1 MKQLSLVLNV
11 VLLVAVGI
19 LYYLHFSKKDS
30 GNTKPAVVR
39 AAPVS
44 SDGQVVAPLIA
55 YVELDSLNEKI
66 TFIKNKRKE
75 LEEKQKTIEQEWENG
90 YRDLE
95 RQRDNFLKRGN
106 SITQEEAQQMQMSL
120 MSQQEKID
128 ERKQT
133 KVQKLSERSFNAM
146 DDIQKKLKEFMEE
159 YNREK
164 NYMYILTT
172 GTGLDYLVYKDST
185 LNITKDV
192 IEGMNQKLNAG
203 KQ

>member
-1 MKQLSLVLNV
+1 MKQLSLVFNL
-11 VLLVAVGI
+11 VLLIAVGV
-19 LYYLHFSKKDS
+19 LYYLHFSGKDA
-30 GNTKPAVVR
+30 GARQPAVVR

-44 SDGQVVAPLIA
+44 TDGKVVAPLIA

-75 LEEKQKTIEQEWENG
+75 LEAEQKTIEQEWENG

-95 RQRDNFLKRGN
+95 RQRDNFLKKGN

-146 DDIQKKLKEFMEE
+146 DDIQKKLKEFMED

-172 GTGLDYLVYKDST
+172 GTGLDYMVYKDST
-185 LNITKDV
+185 LNITNDV
-192 IEGMNQKLNAG
+192 IEGMNQKLSAG

>member
-1 MKQLSLVLNV
+1 MKQLSLALNLL
-11 VLLVAVGI
+11 LLVAVGV
-19 LYYLHFSKKDS
+19 LYYLHFSQK
-30 GNTKPAVVR
+30 NATKTPNVAVR
-39 AAPVS
+39 ANPVTT
-44 SDGQVVAPLIA
+44 DGKVVAPLIA
-55 YVELDSLNEKI
+55 YVELDSLNENI

-75 LEEKQKTIEQEWENG
+75 LEAEQRSIEMEWENG

-95 RQRDNFLKRGN
+95 RQRDNFLKKGN

-133 KVQKLSERSFNAM
+133 KVQKLSERSFTAM
-146 DDIQKKLKEFMEE
+146 DDIQKKLRDFMEE

-172 GTGLDYLVYKDST
+172 GTGLDYMVYKDST
-185 LNITKDV
+185 LNITRDV
-192 IEGMNQKLNAG
+192 IEGMNQKLNSG